1 MKNRVLK
8 VSTALALLA
17 FSLTHI
23 NSNALAQ
30 STTFTYQGRVT
41 DNGTSFNGTGQFQ
54 FALVTSTNASAA
66 TAAASPPA
74 SGSITA
80 INVTDGGNGYTSPPA
95 VNITGGGGSG
105 ATAAASISGGAV
117 TQITVTHGG
126 SGYTSAPTVTVAP
139 PSTQVLYTTWWS
151 NDGRSVNGSE
161 PSSAVRV
168 SVNQGLFTVILG
180 NTALPN
186 MTAIPA
192 SIFSMEP
199 NLQLI
204 IWFNDG
210 VNGFAML
217 NPPQNLTP
225 VPYAAFA
232 ESASN
237 LLGTVS
243 TLQVTGTMLLSQLPV
258 SVLTNDETSVT
269 LDNLT
274 LDGTLNLPAPATIN
288 SGGVPLLVSDN
299 NENFFAGPYA
309 GIETTSGSFN
319 EANGYGALSANRSGS
334 YNTASGAIDL
344 PNNTT
349 GSYNTAA
356 GYLALL
362 NNQSGNDNTADGY
375 DALSVLGST
384 TGAGGTNDIALG
396 FQAGGELNGD
406 ESFDIDIGNLGVSGE
421 SHTIRIGTPGVQTA
435 TYLSGTVY
443 ANGVALSSDRNAKE
457 NFTWV
462 NPQTV
467 LAQVVSLPVSE
478 WNYKTDKNAE
488 HIGPMAQDF
497 YSAFGL
503 NGGDDKHISVVD
515 EGGVALAAI
524 QGLNQKVDELKTEL
538 DRRDAE
544 NTQLKQQNDALAGE
558 FKKLA
563 AAVKSLQQNA
573 N

>member
-1 MKNRVLK
+1 M
-8 VSTALALLA
+8 
-17 FSLTHI
+17 
-23 NSNALAQ
+23 
-30 STTFTYQGRVT
+30 
-41 DNGTSFNGTGQFQ
+41 
-54 FALVTSTNASAA
+54 
-66 TAAASPPA
+66 
-74 SGSITA
+74 
-80 INVTDGGNGYTSPPA
+80 
-95 VNITGGGGSG
+95 
-105 ATAAASISGGAV
+105 
-117 TQITVTHGG
+117 
-126 SGYTSAPTVTVAP
+126 
-139 PSTQVLYTTWWS
+139 
-151 NDGRSVNGSE
+151 
-161 PSSAVRV
+161 
-168 SVNQGLFTVILG
+168 
-180 NTALPN
+180 
-186 MTAIPA
+186 
-192 SIFSMEP
+192 
-199 NLQLI
+199 
-204 IWFNDG
+204 
-210 VNGFAML
+210 
-217 NPPQNLTP
+217 
-225 VPYAAFA
+225 
-232 ESASN
+232 
-237 LLGTVS
+237 
-243 TLQVTGTMLLSQLPV
+243 MLLSQLPGG
-258 SVLTNDETSVT
+258 VLTNDETSVT

-309 GIETTSGSFN
+309 GIETNSGSFN

-349 GSYNTAA
+349 GSYNTGA

-362 NNQSGNDNTADGY
+362 NNQSGSDNTADGY

-421 SHTIRIGTPGVQTA
+421 SRIIRIGTPGVQTA

-462 NPQTV
+462 NPRTV

-497 YSAFGL
+497 YSAFRL

-544 NTQLKQQNDALAGE
+544 NTQLKQQNDALASE
-558 FKKLA
+558 LKELA
-563 AAVKSLQQNA
+563 AAVKSLQERA

>member
-8 VSTALALLA
+8 VSVALALLA
-17 FSLTHI
+17 FNLIHLH
-23 NSNALAQ
+23 SNALAQ
-30 STTFTYQGRVT
+30 STSFTYQGRIT
-41 DNGTSFNGTGQFQ
+41 DNGALFSGTGQFQ
-54 FALVTSTNASAA
+54 FALVTSTNTSTA
-66 TAAASPPA
+66 TAAASRPVN
-74 SGSITA
+74 GSITA
-80 INVTDGGNGYTSPPA
+80 INVTDGGSGYTAAPA
-95 VNITGGGGSG
+95 VTISGGGGSG

-126 SGYTSAPTVTVAP
+126 SGYSSTPTVTVAP
-139 PSTQVLYTTWWS
+139 PSAQILYTTWWS
-151 NDGRSVNGSE
+151 NDGTSVNGSE

-192 SIFSMEP
+192 SIFNTEP

-210 VNGFAML
+210 TSGFAML
-217 NPPQNLTP
+217 NPPQSLTP

-243 TLQVTGTMLLSQLPV
+243 TVQVIGTMLLSQLPGG
-258 SVLTNDETSVT
+258 VLTNDETSVT

-274 LDGTLNLPAPATIN
+274 LTGTLNLPSPATIN
-288 SGGVPLLVSDN
+288 SGGVLLLHSDN

-309 GIETTSGSFN
+309 GNRTQSGLFN
-319 EANGYGALSANRSGS
+319 TANGYGALSANSSGS
-334 YNTASGAIDL
+334 YNTADGAINL

-362 NNQSGNDNTADGY
+362 NNQSGNNNTADGY

-396 FQAGGELNGD
+396 FQAGGELSGN
-406 ESFDIDIGNLGVSGE
+406 ESFDIDIGNFGVAGE
-421 SHTIRIGTPGVQTA
+421 NGIIRIGTPGVQTA
-435 TYLSGTVY
+435 TYLAGTVY

-457 NFTWV
+457 NLTRV
-462 NPQTV
+462 NPETV
-467 LAQVVSLPVSE
+467 LSKVASLPVAE
-478 WNYKTDKNAE
+478 WNYKTDKYAE

-497 YSAFGL
+497 HAAFGL
-503 NGGDDKHISVVD
+503 NGSDDKHISVVD

-524 QGLNQKVDELKTEL
+524 QGLNQKVDELKAEL
-538 DRRDAE
+538 NRREAE
-544 NTQLKQQNDALAGE
+544 NAQLRQQNDTLAGE
-558 FKKLA
+558 LKELT
-563 AAVKSLQQNA
+563 AAVKSLQQHA